1 MPRTVSRI
9 CTAGG
14 EVSLKPDFTG
24 HPDGILWKH
33 KGNKVVEFNGREE
46 QFYKPFEN
54 RITLDWISA
63 DIQITDLRFEDSG
76 EYELELELNKKLQR
90 FFYQLEVIDKIA
102 KPIISCEINDDSIV
116 NISGKLLCSAK
127 PGRLQSVKKFEWR
140 SHGSVQPGP
149 EFNIPLGGE
158 HNEEEYSC
166 TVSNPRSNE
175 TATFT
180 AKDCYPVKSPS
191 VGLIAGLV
199 SFFCILLLVALLV
212 LLVLYCKLRHKGNI
226 KGLITYHEQ
235 KNSGHI
241 YGSQRGSKKTASPRS
256 PLPAFS
262 QDQNNLGDEDADREH
277 LEEKIQLGKATNSEE
292 AEPNPADVSDVPSE
306 ETQSDLELSVPEQT
320 ENNTEEHEKTASPP
334 SPRHN
339 ESPSLDQSNVGAEDA
354 DQHRELAEE
363 ETPQVDN
370 SDSEREDP
378 DPAVVKDVPSEE
390 TQSDLESSIV
400 PEQPEKNTDQ
410 HEKTASPPSPTHR
423 GSASSLD
430 QSHVEDEDADQ
441 HRGLA
446 EEKVPQCDPS
456 DSEKADPDPAVVT
469 DVPSEESRSD
479 LESSVTEHTDHN
491 MDNQEDDT
499 PQKGNIKGLIRYH
512 EQKNSG
518 HIYGSQRGSKKTA
531 SPRSPLPAFS
541 QDQNNLGD
549 EDADREHLEEKIQ
562 LGKATNSEEAEPNPA
577 DVSDVPSEET
587 QSDLELSVPEQTEN
601 NTEEHEKTAS
611 PPSPRHNE
619 SPSLDQSNVGAE
631 DADQHRELAEE
642 ETPQVDN
649 SDSEREDP
657 DPAVVK
663 DVPSE
668 ETQSDLESSIVPE
681 QPEKNTDQHEK
692 TASPPS
698 PTHRGSASSL
708 DQSHVEDEDAD
719 QHRGLA
725 EEKVPQCDPSD
736 SEKADPDPAV
746 VTDVPSEESRSDLE
760 SSVTEHTGNIKG
772 LIRYHEQK
780 NSGHI
785 YGSQRGS
792 KKTASP
798 RSPLPAFSQD
808 QNNLGDEDADRE
820 HLEEKIQLGKA
831 TNSEEAEPNP
841 ADVSDVPSEETQS
854 DLELSVP
861 EQTENNT
868 EEHEKTASPPSPRHN
883 ESPSLD
889 QSNVGAEDADQ
900 HRELAEEET
909 PQVHNSDSETE
920 DPDPA
925 GVLDVP
931 SEETQ
936 SDLESSI
943 VPEQPGNTTDE
954 HEKTMSPPFPQN
966 NLGAEDADQHREL
979 AEEETPQ
986 VDNSDSEREDPDP
999 AVVKDVPSEETQSD
1013 LESSIVPEQPEKNTD
1028 QHEKTASPPSPTHRG
1043 SASSLDQSHV
1053 EDEDADQHR
1062 GLAEEKVPQCDPSD
1076 SKKADPDPAVVTD
1089 VPSEESRSDLESSV
1103 TEHTEP
1109 EKKDDKAE
1117 GMQSAPASAEPFSPA
1132 QPPED
1137 STFGHKEDANSQV
1150 TKETKEKNVR
1160 ESDSSGEEE
1169 RNESDDSTEDQQSPT
1184 LPEHKGLETTLHEQD
1199 LKAAEEETHTSKD
1212 NKQEVS
1218 ETVKPVSEDGNK
1230 TESVGDCKETD
1241 KEPDL
1246 YLATSQQSQSPTPSN
1261 TFQESPDTAGAEPDQ
1276 EEEEQK
1282 GHDKS
1287 KVQSDKDKGDA
1298 VEDKHEVECGLKE
1311 EKPGN
1316 ESLSEDEEEQK
1327 KDKVVA

>member
-1 MPRTVSRI
+1 MARRYFLTYFTLTSCLVAGQSPEY
-9 CTAGG
+9 ALQGG

-127 PGRLQSVKKFEWR
+127 PGRLQS
-140 SHGSVQPGP
+140 
-149 EFNIPLGGE
+149 
-158 HNEEEYSC
+158 
-166 TVSNPRSNE
+166 
-175 TATFT
+175 
-180 AKDCYPVKSPS
+180 DCYPVKSPS

-212 LLVLYCKLRHKGNI
+212 LYCKLRHK
-226 KGLITYHEQ
+226 
-235 KNSGHI
+235 
-241 YGSQRGSKKTASPRS
+241 ACF
-256 PLPAFS
+256 A
-262 QDQNNLGDEDADREH
+262 
-277 LEEKIQLGKATNSEE
+277 
-292 AEPNPADVSDVPSE
+292 
-306 ETQSDLELSVPEQT
+306 
-320 ENNTEEHEKTASPP
+320 
-334 SPRHN
+334 
-339 ESPSLDQSNVGAEDA
+339 
-354 DQHRELAEE
+354 
-363 ETPQVDN
+363 
-370 SDSEREDP
+370 
-378 DPAVVKDVPSEE
+378 KD
-390 TQSDLESSIV
+390 D
-400 PEQPEKNTDQ
+400 PEK
-410 HEKTASPPSPTHR
+410 
-423 GSASSLD
+423 
-430 QSHVEDEDADQ
+430 QSRV
-441 HRGLA
+441 
-446 EEKVPQCDPS
+446 VP
-456 DSEKADPDPAVVT
+456 KK
-469 DVPSEESRSD
+469 ESTLRSNQP
-479 LESSVTEHTDHN
+479 LRNLNQDHN

-642 ETPQVDN
+642 ETPQVHN
-649 SDSEREDP
+649 SDSETEDP
-657 DPAVVK
+657 DTAGVT
-663 DVPSE
+663 DVPRE

-746 VTDVPSEESRSDLE
+746 VKDVPR
-760 SSVTEHTGNIKG
+760 
-772 LIRYHEQK
+772 
-780 NSGHI
+780 
-785 YGSQRGS
+785 
-792 KKTASP
+792 
-798 RSPLPAFSQD
+798 
-808 QNNLGDEDADRE
+808 
-820 HLEEKIQLGKA
+820 
-831 TNSEEAEPNP
+831 
-841 ADVSDVPSEETQS
+841 
-854 DLELSVP
+854 
-861 EQTENNT
+861 
-868 EEHEKTASPPSPRHN
+868 
-883 ESPSLD
+883 
-889 QSNVGAEDADQ
+889 
-900 HRELAEEET
+900 
-909 PQVHNSDSETE
+909 
-920 DPDPA
+920 
-925 GVLDVP
+925 
-931 SEETQ
+931 EETQ

-943 VPEQPGNTTDE
+943 VPEQP
-954 HEKTMSPPFPQN
+954 
-966 NLGAEDADQHREL
+966 
-979 AEEETPQ
+979 
-986 VDNSDSEREDPDP
+986 
-999 AVVKDVPSEETQSD
+999 
-1013 LESSIVPEQPEKNTD
+1013 
-1028 QHEKTASPPSPTHRG
+1028 
-1043 SASSLDQSHV
+1043 
-1053 EDEDADQHR
+1053 
-1062 GLAEEKVPQCDPSD
+1062 
-1076 SKKADPDPAVVTD
+1076 
-1089 VPSEESRSDLESSV
+1089 
-1103 TEHTEP
+1103 EP

-1184 LPEHKGLETTLHEQD
+1184 LPEHKVLETTLHEQD

>member
-1 MPRTVSRI
+1 MARRYFLTYFTLTSCLGQSPEY
-9 CTAGG
+9 ALQGG

-90 FFYQLEVIDKIA
+90 FLYQLEVIDKIA

-180 AKDCYPVKSPS
+180 AKDCYPGSNK
-191 VGLIAGLV
+191 LICRTDCGLV
-199 SFFCILLLVALLV
+199 SFFFIFLLVALPV
-212 LLVLYCKLRHKGNI
+212 MYCKLRNKACFA
-226 KGLITYHEQ
+226 KDDPEKQ
-235 KNSGHI
+235 SRVVPKK
-241 YGSQRGSKKTASPRS
+241 GSKKTASPRS

-292 AEPNPADVSDVPSE
+292 AEPNPADVSDVPK
-306 ETQSDLELSVPEQT
+306 
-320 ENNTEEHEKTASPP
+320 NNTEEHEKTASPP

-363 ETPQVDN
+363 ETHRSTTQTLRKKIQTQLVCWTSRVRRRSLTWNPLSFLSSQVWKLQRNTTDEHEKTMSPPFPQNNLGAEDADQHRELAEEETPQVNN

-378 DPAVVKDVPSEE
+378 DPAVVTDVPSEE

-410 HEKTASPPSPTHR
+410 HEKTASPPSPTHS
-423 GSASSLD
+423 GQLLLWIKVMLKMKMQTSTEGL
-430 QSHVEDEDADQ
+430 QKKKSHSVT
-441 HRGLA
+441 
-446 EEKVPQCDPS
+446 PQTPRRQIQ
-456 DSEKADPDPAVVT
+456 PAVVT

-479 LESSVTEHTDHN
+479 LESSD
-491 MDNQEDDT
+491 
-499 PQKGNIKGLIRYH
+499 
-512 EQKNSG
+512 
-518 HIYGSQRGSKKTA
+518 
-531 SPRSPLPAFS
+531 
-541 QDQNNLGD
+541 
-549 EDADREHLEEKIQ
+549 
-562 LGKATNSEEAEPNPA
+562 
-577 DVSDVPSEET
+577 
-587 QSDLELSVPEQTEN
+587 
-601 NTEEHEKTAS
+601 
-611 PPSPRHNE
+611 
-619 SPSLDQSNVGAE
+619 
-631 DADQHRELAEE
+631 
-642 ETPQVDN
+642 
-649 SDSEREDP
+649 
-657 DPAVVK
+657 
-663 DVPSE
+663 
-668 ETQSDLESSIVPE
+668 
-681 QPEKNTDQHEK
+681 
-692 TASPPS
+692 
-698 PTHRGSASSL
+698 
-708 DQSHVEDEDAD
+708 
-719 QHRGLA
+719 
-725 EEKVPQCDPSD
+725 
-736 SEKADPDPAV
+736 
-746 VTDVPSEESRSDLE
+746 
-760 SSVTEHTGNIKG
+760 
-772 LIRYHEQK
+772 
-780 NSGHI
+780 
-785 YGSQRGS
+785 
-792 KKTASP
+792 
-798 RSPLPAFSQD
+798 
-808 QNNLGDEDADRE
+808 
-820 HLEEKIQLGKA
+820 
-831 TNSEEAEPNP
+831 
-841 ADVSDVPSEETQS
+841 
-854 DLELSVP
+854 
-861 EQTENNT
+861 
-868 EEHEKTASPPSPRHN
+868 
-883 ESPSLD
+883 
-889 QSNVGAEDADQ
+889 
-900 HRELAEEET
+900 
-909 PQVHNSDSETE
+909 
-920 DPDPA
+920 
-925 GVLDVP
+925 
-931 SEETQ
+931 
-936 SDLESSI
+936 
-943 VPEQPGNTTDE
+943 
-954 HEKTMSPPFPQN
+954 
-966 NLGAEDADQHREL
+966 
-979 AEEETPQ
+979 
-986 VDNSDSEREDPDP
+986 
-999 AVVKDVPSEETQSD
+999 
-1013 LESSIVPEQPEKNTD
+1013 
-1028 QHEKTASPPSPTHRG
+1028 
-1043 SASSLDQSHV
+1043 
-1053 EDEDADQHR
+1053 
-1062 GLAEEKVPQCDPSD
+1062 
-1076 SKKADPDPAVVTD
+1076 
-1089 VPSEESRSDLESSV
+1089 

-1117 GMQSAPASAEPFSPA
+1117 GMQSAPASAETFSPA

-1169 RNESDDSTEDQQSPT
+1169 RNESDDSTEDEQSPT

-1212 NKQEVS
+1212 NQQEVS

-1246 YLATSQQSQSPTPSN
+1246 HLATSQQSQSPTPSN

-1287 KVQSDKDKGDA
+1287 KVQSDKDKGDV

-1316 ESLSEDEEEQK
+1316 ESLSENEEEQK